1 MTKKRN
7 DAGGNPNNPSFTDG
21 IDRNY
26 QMNESMAQ
34 TGARPQDIELDR
46 VMNGGAAESTPS
58 IPEGDLSAEEVA
70 NSRETARGG
79 LGAGAVGYPWNRDP
93 GEDVG
98 APWDRVDDAARMGED
113 ADQKPRG

>member
-1 MTKKRN
+1 MAKKRN
-7 DAGGNPNNPSFTDG
+7 DAGDTTDTPSFTEG
-21 IDRNY
+21 IDRKY

-34 TGARPQDIELDR
+34 TGARPEDIER
-46 VMNGGAAESTPS
+46 QRIMSGGETESTPS
-58 IPEGDLSAEEVA
+58 IPEGDLSVEEVA

-79 LGAGAVGYPWNRDP
+79 LGGGAVGFPSNRDP

-113 ADQKPRG
+113 ADDHPPS